1 MVTCLDH
8 QEAEMIKSRVV
19 TCLDHIEKRDFIIR
33 QGTRMMMSCYFTYI
47 RSFIGNEPGV
57 LHLQTI
63 AIVHSFYNYVSI
75 LFPFNFPFPLLFPF
89 LFLFLLPFLFP
100 FPFLFL
106 VPFLFRLFSRFQSR
120 FIFYYI
126 PVLRGDNFLY

>member
-33 QGTRMMMSCYFTYI
+33 QGTRMMTSGY
-47 RSFIGNEPGV
+47 FIGNEPGV

-63 AIVHSFYNYVSI
+63 AIVDCFYNYVSI
-75 LFPFNFPFPLLFPF
+75 PFPFNFPFPLLFPF